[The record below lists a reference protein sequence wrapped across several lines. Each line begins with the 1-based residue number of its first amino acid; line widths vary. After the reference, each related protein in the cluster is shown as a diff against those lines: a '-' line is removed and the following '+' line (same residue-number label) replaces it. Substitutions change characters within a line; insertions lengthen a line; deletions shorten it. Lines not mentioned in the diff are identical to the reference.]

1 MKCYNHP
8 TKDAIAQCGSC
19 GKGLCEEC
27 AKKWN
32 PPICDDC
39 QRNNIN
45 AELSSVNSELRL
57 YIILAIVGAVV
68 GMVGTFSSFSH
79 GEEGRFILTLSASI
93 WIALCLPVY
102 AAGWKWMNHITDNF
116 SLFATPA
123 GWIIYLFIKLMF
135 SAAVGVF
142 ALPYRLYSINKRKK
156 ELNSLLSY
164 TQ

>member
-68 GMVGTFSSFSH
+68 GVLMSFTGFR
-79 GEEGRFILTLSASI
+79 GEKGYFILVLTGGL

-102 AAGWKWMNHITDNF
+102 AAGWKWMNHLTDKVA
-116 SLFATPA
+116 LFGTPA
-123 GWIIYLFIKLMF
+123 FWLIYLFIKLMF

-142 ALPYRLYSINKRKK
+142 ALPYRLY
-156 ELNSLLSY
+156 
-164 TQ
+164 